1 MSQTT
6 HLASAGGDTQ
16 SGQGLEFLGFTDLE
30 AALLGPDGRRM
41 AEDTIRALLLLE
53 GRLGELQAAG
63 LTSDDYQAVV
73 GLRKAVKAAGQ
84 IVAAPR
90 DTRIR

>member
-6 HLASAGGDTQ
+6 HPASSAGDTP

-30 AALLGPDGRRM
+30 AALLGPDGRKT
-41 AEDTIRALLLLE
+41 AEDTIRALLVLE

-63 LTSDDYQAVV
+63 LTADDYQAVIA
-73 GLRKAVKAAGQ
+73 LRNAVKAAGQ

>member
-6 HLASAGGDTQ
+6 HPAASGGDTE
-16 SGQGLEFLGFTDLE
+16 SSRGLEFLGFTDLE
-30 AALLGPDGRRM
+30 AELLGPDGRRT
-41 AEDTIRALLLLE
+41 AEETIRALVVLE

-63 LTSDDYQAVV
+63 LTAEDFQAVV
-73 GLRKAVKAAGQ
+73 ALRKAVKAAGQ

-90 DTRIR
+90 DTRTR